1 MALSEATV
9 ARSQARM
16 STILA
21 VQQCLR
27 GEESGAS
34 IGITDEILNA
44 FAVAV
49 VLAIECKEIEGLS
62 ASWAS

>member
-1 MALSEATV
+1 VALSEATV

-16 STILA
+16 DAILA

-27 GEESGAS
+27 GEESGAA
-34 IGITDEILNA
+34 IGIADETLNA
-44 FAVAV
+44 FAVAL